1 MGLGSVAVIVA
12 IVIIFAALAAFAVLR
27 LKGRRGPRS
36 VNQRRHGRSRPRTL
50 LAAAAVAPGA
60 VILGW
65 GVSSVLSE
73 GQSFGLVLG
82 WVPGLLL
89 AGMASALAYL
99 MVKTAPRT
107 YRTRLAIAIVI
118 LVNAAYLA
126 IVLAYVIWRE

>member
-1 MGLGSVAVIVA
+1 MAAAAVAVRR
-12 IVIIFAALAAFAVLR
+12 LR
-27 LKGRRGPRS
+27 GRRGPPT
-36 VNQRRHGRSRPRTL
+36 VNQRRHGRSRPSTF

-65 GVSSVLSE
+65 GVSSLLSGGE
-73 GQSFGLVLG
+73 RFGLVLG